1 MITPL
6 HVDLI
11 ALDRVF
17 LPVVL
22 FQGRQWVPLQ
32 LLAEHTGLDAGELQT
47 LAEDATL
54 AQGAMA
60 VLPIQGQRAPLL
72 CLNRTDLP
80 LLLARLVPERF
91 NEASARLW
99 QAHSTHQLAT
109 DAALNELHL
118 MELERVN
125 GEAGQAIH

>member
-1 MITPL
+1 MNTPL

-11 ALDRVF
+11 ALDRVY

-22 FQGRQWVPLQ
+22 YQGRQWVPLQ
-32 LLAEHTGLDAGELQT
+32 LLAEHAGINAEDLLT
-47 LAEDATL
+47 LAEESTL
-54 AQGAMA
+54 AQGPMA

-80 LLLARLVPERF
+80 MLLARMNPERF
-91 NEASARLW
+91 NQATARLW
-99 QAHSTHQLAT
+99 QAHSTQQLAT
-109 DAALNELHL
+109 DAAVNELHL

-125 GEAGQAIH
+125 GEAGQPVH